1 MMGRTQLNLQK
12 FDVTL
17 RCVVRLFYCN
27 GNNFDEIKL
36 CLIGGL
42 SYSLSLSLS
51 PTFVIISFTTFSN
64 FNISLLMNIMLLSR
78 FKLVL
83 NLPH

>member
-27 GNNFDEIKL
+27 GNNFDEKKL

-51 PTFVIISFTTFSN
+51 YICHHLLHNVLQLQHFSSN
-64 FNISLLMNIMLLSR
+64 EYHASL
-78 FKLVL
+78 
-83 NLPH
+83 